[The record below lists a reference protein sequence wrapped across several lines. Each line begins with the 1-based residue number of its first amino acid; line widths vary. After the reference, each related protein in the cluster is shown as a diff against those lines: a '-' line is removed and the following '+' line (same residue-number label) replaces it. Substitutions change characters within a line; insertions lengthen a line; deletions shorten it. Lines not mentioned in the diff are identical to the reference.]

1 MRKLAFIAVAAFTI
15 GLAATGCSST
25 YSRDETIDNLVEDA
39 GLTEEQA
46 TCVVDTLEDEVGT
59 DELDKAVNQE
69 DPEDLSPEIQAALQT
84 AAANC
89 AFAE

>member
-25 YSRDETIDNLVEDA
+25 YSRDETIDNLVEE

-46 TCVVDTLEDEVGT
+46 NCVVDTLEDEVGT
-59 DELDKAVNQE
+59 DELDKAVNQ
-69 DPEDLSPEIQAALQT
+69 DDSEDLSPEIQAALTT
-84 AAANC
+84 AVSDC
-89 AFAE
+89 VFTE